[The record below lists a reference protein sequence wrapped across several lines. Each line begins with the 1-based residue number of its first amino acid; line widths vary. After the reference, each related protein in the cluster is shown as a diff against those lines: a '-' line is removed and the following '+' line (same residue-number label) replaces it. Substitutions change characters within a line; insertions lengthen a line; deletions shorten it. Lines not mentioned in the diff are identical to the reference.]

1 MDVVDA
7 RAGLG
12 LEVRVMNGVEHHQI
26 ATGGFEGDHV
36 SIHRVDVA
44 DDVVEL
50 GVAHVGVDL
59 GGRLDGGVHQ
69 TEGRN
74 GPVEVLDVPVGLAQR
89 QLLTQGGLID
99 LDDLDA
105 GGLEIEHF
113 VADGEGELLGLLL
126 VGDVLARP
134 GPVEDGHRAGEH
146 ALHHVVGLGLGV
158 RRPFHGD
165 RVGAGHITPDDRRL
179 DATGAVGLN
188 PSVLGEQEAVEVL
201 AEIFDH
207 VVTLE
212 LAVDQ
217 HVEADLLLLLDDGV
231 DLGLDELVV
240 GFLGDLALAQLGA
253 LGANLLGLG
262 EGADGGG
269 RQQRQAEGLALQGLT
284 LLAGR
289 LTHVVGVG
297 QLADA
302 LGDGRV
308 GGHAGAVEQG
318 LVGGEGGGDFLLVL
332 GGVGQSG
339 DFLELVE
346 LLDGEREVLEVFGRD
361 AGLAFSAERHVQQG
375 GCGGDGHVGGDLL
388 QGVDQAEGGGVVV
401 APDVAA
407 VDHAGEDGGVGGHA
421 VLGDGFEVLFTA
433 FVEVQADAVEAEQV
447 DGLVHVGDVAEVGV
461 EQHLDV
467 ALGGQDLGVQGLEEL
482 HIARL
487 LVEHEVRLIKLDP
500 CGTEFV
506 ELVEHFDVDGGHG
519 VDQALVELEFGGFR
533 GAGELQERVRAD
545 EHGLGVDA
553 QRLGLVELVERLGGV
568 ELDLRGRLDF
578 GHQIV
583 VVGGEPLLHR
593 QGGHVAL
600 VALVAAGHGEERVLL
615 VIEGE
620 TLVTLRNHVEE
631 DGGVQHLIVVAEVVA
646 GNEVDAG
653 GLLQLP
659 VLGAQFGGGGLD
671 GGQVVGALPVAFD
684 DLLQFAVLPD
694 AGKAGDGSQSGH
706 ESSNVSVRNP
716 T

>member
-1 MDVVDA
+1 M
-7 RAGLG
+7 
-12 LEVRVMNGVEHHQI
+12 
-26 ATGGFEGDHV
+26 
-36 SIHRVDVA
+36 
-44 DDVVEL
+44 
-50 GVAHVGVDL
+50 GVDL

-99 LDDLDA
+99 LDDLDT

-146 ALHHVVGLGLGV
+146 ALHHMVGLGLGV
-158 RRPFHGD
+158 RGPFHGN
-165 RVGAGHITPDDRRL
+165 RVGAGNVAPDDRGL
-179 DATGAVGLN
+179 DATGAVGLD

-231 DLGLDELVV
+231 NLGFDELVV
-240 GFLGDLALAQLGA
+240 GFLGDLALAQLGT

-308 GGHAGAVEQG
+308 GGHAGAVEQS
-318 LVGGEGGGDFLLVL
+318 LVGGEGGGCLLLVL
-332 GGVGQSG
+332 GGVGQGG

-361 AGLAFSAERHVQQG
+361 AGLAFGAERHVQQG
-375 GCGGDGHVGGDLL
+375 GCGGDGHVGDLL

-407 VDHAGEDGGVGGHA
+407 VDHAGEDGGVGSHA
-421 VLGDGFEVLFTA
+421 VLGDGFEVLLAA

-467 ALGGQDLGVQGLEEL
+467 ALGGQDLGVEGLEEFNV
-482 HIARL
+482 ARL

-500 CGTEFV
+500 CGA
-506 ELVEHFDVDGGHG
+506 ELVELGEHFGVDGGHG
-519 VDQALVELEFGGFR
+519 VD
-533 GAGELQERVRAD
+533 
-545 EHGLGVDA
+545 
-553 QRLGLVELVERLGGV
+553 
-568 ELDLRGRLDF
+568 
-578 GHQIV
+578 
-583 VVGGEPLLHR
+583 
-593 QGGHVAL
+593 
-600 VALVAAGHGEERVLL
+600 
-615 VIEGE
+615 
-620 TLVTLRNHVEE
+620 
-631 DGGVQHLIVVAEVVA
+631 
-646 GNEVDAG
+646 
-653 GLLQLP
+653 
-659 VLGAQFGGGGLD
+659 
-671 GGQVVGALPVAFD
+671 
-684 DLLQFAVLPD
+684 
-694 AGKAGDGSQSGH
+694 
-706 ESSNVSVRNP
+706 
-716 T
+716 

>member
-1 MDVVDA
+1 M
-7 RAGLG
+7 
-12 LEVRVMNGVEHHQI
+12 
-26 ATGGFEGDHV
+26 V
-36 SIHRVDVA
+36 S
-44 DDVVEL
+44 
-50 GVAHVGVDL
+50 
-59 GGRLDGGVHQ
+59 
-69 TEGRN
+69 
-74 GPVEVLDVPVGLAQR
+74 
-89 QLLTQGGLID
+89 
-99 LDDLDA
+99 
-105 GGLEIEHF
+105 
-113 VADGEGELLGLLL
+113 
-126 VGDVLARP
+126 
-134 GPVEDGHRAGEH
+134 
-146 ALHHVVGLGLGV
+146 LGLGV
-158 RRPFHGD
+158 RGPFHGN
-165 RVGAGHITPDDRRL
+165 RVGAGNVAPDDRGF
-179 DATGAVGLN
+179 DATGAVGLD
-188 PSVLGEQEAVEVL
+188 PGVLGEQEAVEVL
-201 AEIFDH
+201 AEVFDH

-240 GFLGDLALAQLGA
+240 GFLGDLALAQLGT

-284 LLAGR
+284 LLAGG

-308 GGHAGAVEQG
+308 GGHAGAVEQS
-318 LVGGEGGGDFLLVL
+318 LVGGEGGGGLLLVL
-332 GGVGQSG
+332 GGIGQSG
-339 DFLELVE
+339 DFFKLVE

-361 AGLAFSAERHVQQG
+361 AGLAFGTERHVQQG

-421 VLGDGFEVLFTA
+421 VLGDGFEVLLA
-433 FVEVQADAVEAEQV
+433 ALVEVQADAVEAEQV
-447 DGLVHVGDVAEVGV
+447 DGLVHVGDVAEVVV

-467 ALGGQDLGVQGLEEL
+467 ALGGRDLGVQGLEEFNV
-482 HIARL
+482 ARL
-487 LVEHEVRLIKLDP
+487 LVEHEARLIKLDP
-500 CGTEFV
+500 CGTELV
-506 ELVEHFDVDGGHG
+506 ELGEHFDVDGGHG

-545 EHGLGVDA
+545 KHGLGVDA

-600 VALVAAGHGEERVLL
+600 VALIAAGHGEERVLL
-615 VIEGE
+615 VVEGE
-620 TLVTLRNHVEE
+620 TCVTLRNHVEK

-659 VLGAQFGGGGLD
+659 VLGTQFGGGGLD
-671 GGQVVGALPVAFD
+671 GGEVVGTLPVAFD

-694 AGKAGDGSQSGH
+694 SGEAGDGSQSGH
-706 ESSNVSVRNP
+706 
-716 T
+716 